1 MFENALTRF
10 SLIIA
15 LLVSPLVMTP
25 AMAWPIGGFADLAE
39 KLTPAVVNISTSQTV
54 EERRSRGPGQPPF
67 DRFFEEFFSQ
77 RRGGGG
83 GNAPSQK
90 VSSLGSG
97 FVVSPSGIIITNN
110 HVIEEADEITVT
122 FSDGSKLDAELIG
135 RDPKTDLA
143 LLKVSPKKSLPFVPL
158 GDSDKARVG
167 DWVIAIGNPFGLGG
181 SLSAGVISAI
191 NRDINA
197 GPYDSFI
204 QTDAAINRGN
214 SGGPLFN
221 MKGEVIGVNS
231 AIISP
236 SGGSVGIGFSI
247 PSNLAKTVTAQL
259 QNFGETRR
267 GWLGVRI
274 QQVTDELAE
283 GLLLGKARG
292 ALVSEISPDGPAEKG
307 GVKVGDVI
315 VKFDGKPVPT
325 MRDLPRIVAET
336 KIDKPVQV
344 EVIRRGKARMMKI
357 VTGRLE
363 EASTKPVEEDRPQ
376 EKARTTDDMSYL
388 GITVQSLSRE
398 NRQRFGLADDII
410 GSVIIDVARDS
421 TAFEAGI
428 RPGDVVSE
436 IDQKPVG
443 SAKAAVDALKAAKK
457 SGRGSVL
464 AFIRSGETVRFIA
477 IPLSD

>member
-1 MFENALTRF
+1 
-10 SLIIA
+10 
-15 LLVSPLVMTP
+15 
-25 AMAWPIGGFADLAE
+25 
-39 KLTPAVVNISTSQTV
+39 VVNISTSQTV

-83 GNAPSQK
+83 SNAPSQK

-344 EVIRRGKARMMKI
+344 EVIRRGKARMLKI

>member
-1 MFENALTRF
+1 MIRNRF
-10 SLIIA
+10 GGA
-15 LLVSPLVMTP
+15 EGNPKAP
-25 AMAWPIGGFADLAE
+25 A
-39 KLTPAVVNISTSQTV
+39 
-54 EERRSRGPGQPPF
+54 
-67 DRFFEEFFSQ
+67 
-77 RRGGGG
+77 
-83 GNAPSQK
+83 
-90 VSSLGSG
+90 
-97 FVVSPSGIIITNN
+97 
-110 HVIEEADEITVT
+110 
-122 FSDGSKLDAELIG
+122 
-135 RDPKTDLA
+135 
-143 LLKVSPKKSLPFVPL
+143 FVPL

-221 MKGEVIGVNS
+221 MRGEVIGVNS

-283 GLLLGKARG
+283 GLSLGKARG

-307 GVKVGDVI
+307 GLKVGDVI
-315 VKFDGKPVPT
+315 VRFDGKPVPT

-336 KIDKPVQV
+336 TIDKPVQV
-344 EVIRRGKARMMKI
+344 EVIRRGKSRMLKI

-363 EASTKPVEEDRPQ
+363 EASSKPENEKQTQ
-376 EKARTTDDMSYL
+376 EKVRSDDDESYIGL
-388 GITVQSLSRE
+388 TLQSLSRE
-398 NRQRFGLADDII
+398 NRQRFGLGDDVI
-410 GSVIIDVARDS
+410 GTVIVDVERDS
-421 TAFEAGI
+421 AAFEAGI

-436 IDQKPVG
+436 IDQRPVG
-443 SAKAAVDALKAAKK
+443 SAKAVVDALKAAKK
-457 SGRGSVL
+457 NGRNSAL

-477 IPLSD
+477 LPLAD